1 MNRYCKCAC
10 VLILTAGLSGCSTEA
25 NKSLVDAVGVLFDLG
40 CTAARELVPVPQA
53 VPPVLSVVRND
64 PARFAPVD
72 HPLKGVSVGTV
83 IDDLSGLDG
92 CWGRFVIDSIE
103 NPETGEVFEQERME
117 VLVFDLAAG
126 RVTQNSFSTRPPLS
140 FSLSADSGFADSF
153 FGETPFFLTAVSR
166 VEIIRD
172 NMITINGISSEG
184 AAIEADGRFVFDC
197 GVALGGSFSD
207 TASLTGLVTL
217 QGDFLKKDDDLGG
230 PEDALAN
237 ANDEFAELW
246 VRFDCAEQ

>member
-1 MNRYCKCAC
+1 MGRNYKCAC
-10 VLILTAGLSGCSTEA
+10 VLFLAAGLSGCGTEA
-25 NKSLVDAVGVLFDLG
+25 NKSFAEAVGVLFDLG
-40 CTAARELVPVPQA
+40 CTAARDLVPVPQA

-64 PARFAPVD
+64 PARFALED
-72 HPLKGVSVGTV
+72 HPLKDVSVGTV

-92 CWGRFVIDSIE
+92 CWGRFALNPIE
-103 NPETGEVFEQERME
+103 HPETGEVFEQERVE
-117 VLVFDLAAG
+117 VLFFDLAAG
-126 RVTQNSFSTRPPLS
+126 RVTSHFFFTRPPLD
-140 FSLSADSGFADSF
+140 FSLSADSGFPDSF
-153 FGETPFFLTAVSR
+153 FGETPFFLTVVSS

-172 NMITINGISSEG
+172 NMITINGISSTG

-197 GVALGGSFSD
+197 GVALGGSFND

-217 QGDFLKKDDDLGG
+217 QGNFLKKDDSLGG
-230 PEDALAN
+230 PEDALAE